1 MIGWF
6 LVKFFCNP
14 ALVGPSLFLVV
25 LFGTLHTC
33 CVPRCAISL
42 AQVYNI
48 TSLLIKKKKCRQK
61 SSIVCNMLLAMA
73 KYVCFCCIDY
83 ALNLALDFQEK
94 GKQAICLAEPRKCLK
109 LLQFCWRNHVCY
121 VLLSY
126 FFQHFPSLWFLNFIK
141 FLYQS

>member
-6 LVKFFCNP
+6 LVKLFFCNP

-42 AQVYNI
+42 AEVYNI
-48 TSLLIKKKKCRQK
+48 TSLLIKKKCRQK

-73 KYVCFCCIDY
+73 KYVCFCFIDY
-83 ALNLALDFQEK
+83 ALNLALDYQEK
-94 GKQAICLAEPRKCLK
+94 GKQEICLTEPQKVSEIAAILLKKSCL
-109 LLQFCWRNHVCY
+109 LCFTSLF
-121 VLLSY
+121 LST
-126 FFQHFPSLWFLNFIK
+126 FSFPLILK
-141 FLYQS
+141 FY